1 MFKIGDLII
10 YGSTGVCKVTD
21 IAVIDH
27 IGIEGKSYYAITP
40 LYQCG
45 TIYVPTDNKKVF
57 MRPII
62 SIAEVEQ
69 LIDTIPST
77 EAEAFHCNASNGLIK
92 HYDSALKS
100 HECKHLIELAMSIH
114 AKKEFVAKQNRKL
127 GSIDEKYLKRAEDL
141 LFGEMAAA
149 LNITRDE
156 MPEYISDRL
165 RQS

>member
-1 MFKIGDLII
+1 MFNVGDLVI
-10 YGSTGVCKVTD
+10 YGSTGVCEVTD
-21 IAVIDH
+21 IAVINP

-45 TIYVPTDNKKVF
+45 TIYVPTDNVKVF

-69 LIDTIPST
+69 LIDTIPFI
-77 EAEAFHCNASNGLIK
+77 EAEAYHCNGANGLIK
-92 HYDSALKS
+92 HYDSAFKS

-127 GSIDEKYLKRAEDL
+127 GTIDEKYLKRAENL

-156 MPEYISDRL
+156 IPEYISYRL
-165 RQS
+165 SLS